1 MSSSLLLD
9 QQLADNIPGSVPGM
23 PREAILDVVP
33 RSALQATKRI
43 VNLVPISASSVTSNQ
58 TLQFLI
64 PQRNLAKAHSFY
76 LKYRV
81 TLNPGGQ
88 VATNA
93 GKKFSFAGSMQ
104 SAASVINTISVQ
116 AGGTVIES
124 CQNYHL
130 WHNNVLSYTQ
140 RRDQLGFES
149 PAAGAVA
156 SGRTFADAGYTA
168 TATISND
175 AVTNPYDAPSSNNFT
190 CAATTGAFSEVF
202 SIPIGMGF
210 FNPKESQFLPLFQLN
225 GGVLLTIQTN
235 AVAKAFSAQTLN
247 TFTAPGQNTNPA
259 TDASTAAVIN
269 DYSLSDFEL
278 CYTEI
283 QPSQSYVDAVRGGLA
298 AGKLIRIEAQS
309 YLNYQIA
316 CGSAIRQT
324 LNLNCQSLAASFW
337 GRVEDLDS
345 LQTSK
350 FFVKQNG
357 VNDND
362 TGATAASGIRYEM
375 YYDNVLLFN
384 SPNQLNYDTIVLR
397 QLQEAL
403 TSSIT
408 DHNVSPLFNR
418 IGQNVGTYT
427 STALASTPVVNNVAN
442 SKTYGSLASQ
452 QWLYGLSN
460 KLFASNSTSMD
471 GTPVGTVQIQFT
483 TPGDVATNLWY
494 FFFVYDYM
502 YMVDANGAVSK
513 VM

>member
-1 MSSSLLLD
+1 MSSSILLE
-9 QQLADNIPGSVPGM
+9 QQLADNIPGAVPGM

-43 VNLVPISASSVTSNQ
+43 VNLVPISSNSVTSSQ

-76 LKYRV
+76 LKFRV
-81 TLNPGGQ
+81 ELSG
-88 VATNA
+88 ATAQRN
-93 GKKFSFAGSMQ
+93 FSFAGSMQ
-104 SAASVINTISVQ
+104 SAAAVINTISVQ

-149 PAAGAVA
+149 PAGGALSSSRPFASTTTVPFTDVATNPNNTAANPYNAGAA
-156 SGRTFADAGYTA
+156 SGNLVTPAAGTF
-168 TATISND
+168 SR
-175 AVTNPYDAPSSNNFT
+175 
-190 CAATTGAFSEVF
+190 VF

-210 FNPKESQFLPLFQLN
+210 FNPKESQMIPLFQLN

-235 AVAKAFSAQTLN
+235 PVTKAFYSASAEAASPT
-247 TFTAPGQNTNPA
+247 G
-259 TDASTAAVIN
+259 TDIT
-269 DYSLSDFEL
+269 DYTLSDFEL

-337 GRVEDLDS
+337 GRVEDVDALD
-345 LQTSK
+345 TPK
-350 FFVKQNG
+350 FFVKQK
-357 VNDND
+357 DITD
-362 TGATAASGIRYEM
+362 ASGNTPSIRYEM

-384 SPNQLNYDTIVLR
+384 SPNQLNYDAVVLR

-408 DHNVSPLFNR
+408 DHNVSPLFNK
-418 IGQNVGTYT
+418 IGSNTGAVVV
-427 STALASTPVVNNVAN
+427 STGNPAVITNT
-442 SKTYGSLASQ
+442 KTYGSLASQ
-452 QWLYGLSN
+452 HWLYGLSN

-483 TPGDVATNLWY
+483 TPSDAATNLWY

>member
-1 MSSSLLLD
+1 MSSSILPE
-9 QQLADNIPGSVPGM
+9 QQLADNIPGAVPGM

-43 VNLVPISASSVTSNQ
+43 VNLVPISSNSVTSNQ

-81 TLNPGGQ
+81 TL
-88 VATNA
+88 A
-93 GKKFSFAGSMQ
+93 GTIAERDFSFSGTMG

-130 WHNNVLSYTQ
+130 WHNNVLCYTQ

-149 PAAGAVA
+149 PAAGAV
-156 SGRTFADAGYTA
+156 SSSRTFASTSNVEYTA
-168 TATISND
+168 TATAPNNS
-175 AVTNPYDAPSSNNFT
+175 VLNPYDVGAASGNFVTPSAGS
-190 CAATTGAFSEVF
+190 FSKVF

-210 FNPKESQFLPLFQLN
+210 FNPKESQMIPLFQLN

-235 AVAKAFSAQTLN
+235 AVSKAFYSAN
-247 TFTAPGQNTNPA
+247 AA
-259 TDASTAAVIN
+259 EASPTGTSIS
-269 DYSLSDFEL
+269 DYTLSDFEL

-337 GRVEDLDS
+337 GRVEDVDALN
-345 LQTSK
+345 TSK
-350 FFVKQNG
+350 FFVKQKDI
-357 VNDND
+357 NDGSGD
-362 TGATAASGIRYEM
+362 TPSIRYEM

-384 SPNQLNYDTIVLR
+384 SPNQLNYDSVVLR

-408 DHNVSPLFNR
+408 DHNVSPLFNL
-418 IGQNVGTYT
+418 IGENTGSVVVNVGG
-427 STALASTPVVNNVAN
+427 VVTNT
-442 SKTYGSLASQ
+442 KRGGSLAAQ

-483 TPGDVATNLWY
+483 TPSDAATNLWY

>member
-9 QQLADNIPGSVPGM
+9 QQLADNIPGAVPGM

-43 VNLVPISASSVTSNQ
+43 VNLVPISSNSVTSNQ
-58 TLQFLI
+58 TVQFLI

-81 TLNPGGQ
+81 TLSGTT
-88 VATNA
+88 ASR
-93 GKKFSFAGSMQ
+93 KFAFSGSMG
-104 SAASVINTISVQ
+104 SAAAVINTISVQ

-140 RRDQLGFES
+140 RRDQLGLES
-149 PAAGAVA
+149 PAAGALNSSRPFASTTTVEYNGTSSFQNNSIINPYNCAAA
-156 SGRTFADAGYTA
+156 SGTLIT
-168 TATISND
+168 
-175 AVTNPYDAPSSNNFT
+175 PSS
-190 CAATTGAFSEVF
+190 GAFSEVF

-210 FNPKESQFLPLFQLN
+210 FNPKESQFIPLFQLN

-235 AVAKAFSAQTLN
+235 AVTKAFFSAS
-247 TFTAPGQNTNPA
+247 AA
-259 TDASTAAVIN
+259 DASPTSTDIT
-269 DYSLSDFEL
+269 DYTLSDFEL

-283 QPSQSYVDAVRGGLA
+283 QPSQSYVDAVRSGLA

-337 GRVEDLDS
+337 GRVEDVDALK
-345 LQTSK
+345 TPK
-350 FFVKQNG
+350 FFVKQKG
-357 VNDND
+357 ISDN
-362 TGATAASGIRYEM
+362 SGNTPSIRYEM

-384 SPNQLNYDTIVLR
+384 SPNQLNYDAVVLR

-408 DHNVSPLFNR
+408 DHNISPLYNR
-418 IGQNVGTYT
+418 IGANTGEVIVDTGGVIT
-427 STALASTPVVNNVAN
+427 N
-442 SKTYGSLASQ
+442 SKTYGSLASSQ
-452 QWLYGLSN
+452 YLYGLSN

-483 TPGDVATNLWY
+483 TPSDAATNLWY
-494 FFFVYDYM
+494 FFFVYDFM

>member
-1 MSSSLLLD
+1 MSSSILID

-43 VNLVPISASSVTSNQ
+43 VNLVPISANSVRSNQ

-76 LKYRV
+76 LKFRLQLEG
-81 TLNPGGQ
+81 TT
-88 VATNA
+88 ASKT
-93 GKKFSFAGSMQ
+93 FSFGGSMQ
-104 SAASVINTISVQ
+104 SAAALISTISVQ

-149 PAAGAVA
+149 PAGGATNTNRTVA
-156 SGRTFADAGYTA
+156 STTNAQYTNIL
-168 TATISND
+168 THPNNSIL
-175 AVTNPYDAPSSNNFT
+175 NPYSAAAASGNFST
-190 CAATTGAFSEVF
+190 PAAGTYSQVF

-210 FNPKESQFLPLFQLN
+210 FNPKESQFIPLFQLN

-235 AVAKAFSAQTLN
+235 AVTKAFYAAN
-247 TFTAPGQNTNPA
+247 AA
-259 TDASTAAVIN
+259 DASPTSTPIT
-269 DYSLSDFEL
+269 DYVMSDFEL

-283 QPSQSYVDAVRGGLA
+283 QPSQSYVDAVRSGLA

-316 CGSAIRQT
+316 CGSNIRQT

-337 GRVEDLDS
+337 GRVEDNDALY
-345 LQTSK
+345 TSK
-350 FFVKQNG
+350 FFVKQLG
-357 VNDND
+357 IDD
-362 TGATAASGIRYEM
+362 EDATTPQIRYEM

-384 SPNQLNYDTIVLR
+384 SPNQLNYDSVVLR
-397 QLQEAL
+397 QVQEAL

-408 DHNVSPLFNR
+408 DHNVSPLFNL
-418 IGQNVGTYT
+418 IGQNTGSARVD
-427 STALASTPVVNNVAN
+427 TAGVITNT
-442 SKTYGSLASQ
+442 KTAGSLASQ

-471 GTPVGTVQIQFT
+471 GTPVGTVQIQFS
-483 TPGDVATNLWY
+483 TPGDLSTNLWY

>member
-9 QQLADNIPGSVPGM
+9 QQLADNIPGAVPGM

-81 TLNPGGQ
+81 TLPTIAGN
-88 VATNA
+88 AT
-93 GKKFSFAGSMQ
+93 KRFSFAGSMQ

-156 SGRTFADAGYTA
+156 SARTFTDAGYTA
-168 TATISND
+168 TASISND
-175 AVTNPYDAPSSNNFT
+175 AITNPYDAVGVNNFT
-190 CAATTGAFSEVF
+190 IGASGAFSEVF

-210 FNPKESQFLPLFQLN
+210 FNPKESQFVPLFQLN

-235 AVAKAFSAQTLN
+235 AVSKAFSAQTVNILKKGAAN
-247 TFTAPGQNTNPA
+247 TDPPVS
-259 TDASTAAVIN
+259 DSTAAVIN
-269 DYSLSDFEL
+269 DYTLSDFEL

-345 LQTSK
+345 LATSK

-357 VNDND
+357 VNDGD
-362 TGATAASGIRYEM
+362 TGATAASAIRYEM

-384 SPNQLNYDTIVLR
+384 SPNQLNYDTVVLR

-418 IGQNVGTYT
+418 IGQNVGTFT
-427 STALASTPVVNNVAN
+427 SVPFPIGDAPAGSPPNIVN

-483 TPGDVATNLWY
+483 TPGDVSTNLWY

>member
-9 QQLADNIPGSVPGM
+9 QQLADNIPGAVPGM

-81 TLNPGGQ
+81 TLPTILGN
-88 VATNA
+88 AT
-93 GKKFSFAGSMQ
+93 KRFSFAGSMQ

-156 SGRTFADAGYTA
+156 SAKTFTDAGYTSGA
-168 TATISND
+168 AISND
-175 AVTNPYDAPSSNNFT
+175 SINNPYDAVGVNNFT
-190 CAATTGAFSEVF
+190 IGATGAFSEVF
-202 SIPIGMGF
+202 SVPIGMGF
-210 FNPKESQFLPLFQLN
+210 FNPKESQFIPLFQLN

-235 AVAKAFSAQTLN
+235 AVAKAFSAQTLELFSN
-247 TFTAPGQNTNPA
+247 PQDQQNPA
-259 TDASTAAVIN
+259 VDASTAAIIN
-269 DYSLSDFEL
+269 DYTLSDFEL

-337 GRVEDLDS
+337 GRVENLDS
-345 LQTSK
+345 LGTSK
-350 FFVKQNG
+350 FFVKQLD
-357 VNDND
+357 VNDSD
-362 TGATAASGIRYEM
+362 SGATAASGIRYEM

-418 IGQNVGTYT
+418 IGQNTGTYT
-427 STALASTPVVNNVAN
+427 ASNTTSNPISVNISNT
-442 SKTYGSLASQ
+442 KTYGSLASQ

-483 TPGDVATNLWY
+483 TPGDLATNLWY

>member
-9 QQLADNIPGSVPGM
+9 QQLADNIPGAVPGM

-81 TLNPGGQ
+81 TLPTIAGN
-88 VATNA
+88 AT
-93 GKKFSFAGSMQ
+93 KRFSFAGSMQ

-156 SGRTFADAGYTA
+156 SAKTFTDAGYTA
-168 TATISND
+168 AASISND
-175 AVTNPYDAPSSNNFT
+175 AVTNPYDANGVNNFT
-190 CAATTGAFSEVF
+190 IGTGGVFSEVF

-210 FNPKESQFLPLFQLN
+210 FNPKESQFVPLFQLN

-235 AVAKAFSAQTLN
+235 AVAKAFAAQTVN
-247 TFTAPGQNTNPA
+247 TLQAGSTANDPVV
-259 TDASTAAVIN
+259 DISTAAVIN
-269 DYSLSDFEL
+269 DYTLSDFEL

-345 LQTSK
+345 LRTSK

-357 VNDND
+357 VNDTD
-362 TGATAASGIRYEM
+362 SGSTAASGIRYEM

-418 IGQNVGTYT
+418 IGQNVGGYT
-427 STALASTPVVNNVAN
+427 ATAVVGTPTGSQNVAN
-442 SKTYGSLASQ
+442 NKTYGSLASQ

>member
-1 MSSSLLLD
+1 MSSSLLID
-9 QQLADNIPGSVPGM
+9 QQLADNIPGAVPGM

-43 VNLVPISASSVTSNQ
+43 VNLVPISASTVTSNQ

-81 TLNPGGQ
+81 TLNPGAQ
-88 VATNA
+88 VAGNA

-149 PAAGAVA
+149 PAAGAVSSA
-156 SGRTFADAGYTA
+156 RTFSDSGYTG
-168 TATISND
+168 TASISND
-175 AVTNPYDAPSSNNFT
+175 AISNPYDAVASNNFT
-190 CAATTGAFSEVF
+190 CAATTGAFSDVF

-235 AVAKAFSAQTLN
+235 AVSKAFSAQTLN
-247 TFTAPGQNTNPA
+247 TLKVGTAGTDPA
-259 TDASTAAVIN
+259 VPDSTAAVIN

-298 AGKLIRIEAQS
+298 AGKLIRIESQS

-316 CGSAIRQT
+316 CGSNIRQT

-337 GRVEDLDS
+337 GRVEGLDDVS
-345 LQTSK
+345 STK
-350 FFVKQNG
+350 FFVKQLN

-362 TGATAASGIRYEM
+362 TINPASGFRYEM

-384 SPNQLNYDTIVLR
+384 SPNQLNYDSVVLR

-418 IGQNVGTYT
+418 IGQNVGAYT
-427 STALASTPVVNNVAN
+427 PTPLASTPIVNNIVN
-442 SKTYGSLASQ
+442 TKTFGSLASQ

-483 TPGDVATNLWY
+483 TPGDSTSNLWY

>member
-9 QQLADNIPGSVPGM
+9 QQLADNIPGAVPGM

-43 VNLVPISASSVTSNQ
+43 VNLVPISANSVRSNQ

-76 LKYRV
+76 LKFRV
-81 TLNPGGQ
+81 TLEGTT
-88 VATNA
+88 AS
-93 GKKFSFAGSMQ
+93 KSFSFAGSMQ
-104 SAASVINTISVQ
+104 SAAALINTMSVQ

-140 RRDQLGFES
+140 RRDQLGFENPCAHSVNSIRTLSQTASTAYTNVATAANNALAS
-149 PAAGAVA
+149 PYDCGAA
-156 SGRTFADAGYTA
+156 SGNEAIPA
-168 TATISND
+168 
-175 AVTNPYDAPSSNNFT
+175 
-190 CAATTGAFSEVF
+190 TGAYSQVF

-210 FNPKESQFLPLFQLN
+210 FNPKESQFIPLFQLN
-225 GGVLLTIQTN
+225 GGVLFTIQTN
-235 AVAKAFSAQTLN
+235 SVARAFYTANAVST
-247 TFTAPGQNTNPA
+247 TVTATA
-259 TDASTAAVIN
+259 ITDYV
-269 DYSLSDFEL
+269 LSDFEL

-316 CGSAIRQT
+316 CGSAVRQT

-337 GRVEDLDS
+337 GRVEDNDALN
-345 LQTSK
+345 TSK
-350 FFVKQNG
+350 FFVKQLDID
-357 VNDND
+357 DN
-362 TGATAASGIRYEM
+362 SGTTPQIRYEM

-384 SPNQLNYDTIVLR
+384 SPNQLNYDAVVLR

-403 TSSIT
+403 SSSIT
-408 DHNVSPLFNR
+408 DHNVSPLFN
-418 IGQNVGTYT
+418 IQGKNTGSIVVDVVGPPAT
-427 STALASTPVVNNVAN
+427 VNNT
-442 SKTYGSLASQ
+442 KRGGSLAAQ
-452 QWLYGLSN
+452 HWLYGLSN

-483 TPGDVATNLWY
+483 TPSDSSNNLWY